1 MPKRRHSDEALP
13 GVGERLHGDNTLGE
27 EKNVSRAENGQGLSL
42 KETIR
47 RLEVA
52 YNQSII
58 YAQHL
63 NEAVRER
70 RQAEEA
76 LRDSGTAL
84 RDQARRL
91 EEVNTALNVLLNR
104 REEDRKELEDKF
116 LLNVKKQ
123 VLPYVEALKNTPL
136 DAKQCSYVAIIETRL
151 KDLVSPFTKTISSKY
166 LGLTPKE
173 IEVAGFVKEGKTTKE
188 IAQLLTVSPRAI
200 EFHRDNIRK
209 KLGLKNKKT
218 NLRSYLLSLE

>member
-1 MPKRRHSDEALP
+1 MPRALTGGDEAL
-13 GVGERLHGDNTLGE
+13 
-27 EKNVSRAENGQGLSL
+27 
-42 KETIR
+42 KETLR

-63 NEAVRER
+63 NEVVRER
-70 RQAEEA
+70 QRAENA
-76 LRDSGTAL
+76 LQDSGAAL

-91 EEVNTALNVLLNR
+91 QEVKMALKVLLKR
-104 REEDRKELEDKF
+104 READRNEIEEKF

-123 VLPYVEALKNTPL
+123 VLPYVEALKKTGLNAQQSAYL
-136 DAKQCSYVAIIETRL
+136 RVIEAHL
-151 KDLVSPFTKTISSKY
+151 KELVSPFAKTISSTY

-173 IEVAGFVKEGKTTKE
+173 IEVAGLVRDGRTTKE
-188 IAQLLTVSPRAI
+188 IAQFLNVSPRAV

-209 KLGLKNKKT
+209 KLGLKNRKS
-218 NLRSYLLSLE
+218 NLRSHLLSFR